1 MHLTH
6 TFEIRIAPNTEQN
19 INAPLKLNCTKIK
32 KLLLPKIECHVKVP
46 PKITPFEFAK
56 DVNVGDRVSVQ
67 CVVGT
72 GDLPLTFH
80 WYKDDMALSS
90 GPMNDDKSAKKFTS
104 NGAES
109 LVTIRQNDEFSSAL
123 SINSLQPNQGGT
135 YKCIVENDAA
145 KETYSALLRV
155 NGKIQMKQ
163 PQFYSYKFQR
173 YRMIILFDIVIFC
186 S

>member
-1 MHLTH
+1 MQS
-6 TFEIRIAPNTEQN
+6 P
-19 INAPLKLNCTKIK
+19 TKS
-32 KLLLPKIECHVKVP
+32 HFKVP

-80 WYKDDMALSS
+80 WLRDEIPIS
-90 GPMNDDKSAKKFTS
+90 GSINDDKSSRKSAP
-104 NGAES
+104 GGEES
-109 LVTIRQNDEFSSAL
+109 SINIRQNDEFSSAL

-155 NGKIQMKQ
+155 NGKT
-163 PQFYSYKFQR
+163 
-173 YRMIILFDIVIFC
+173 
-186 S
+186 